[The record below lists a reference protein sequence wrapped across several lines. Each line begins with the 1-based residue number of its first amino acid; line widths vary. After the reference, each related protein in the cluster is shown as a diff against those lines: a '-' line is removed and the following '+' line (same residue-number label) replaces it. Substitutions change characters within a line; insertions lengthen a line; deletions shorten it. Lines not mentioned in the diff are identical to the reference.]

1 MEPGALHEWLPIFTP
16 RPAGAITLAQRMRT
30 TWPKNLVN
38 SPGILQLPM
47 AKPGLTSSSS
57 DFRLLARPA
66 MQEDHCSARHC
77 PMDAVL
83 QGHHSP
89 ERTFSAYEAT
99 DSSLTPNLA
108 LKFDVHSS
116 WLSTSLEMFHT
127 GTIANNHS
135 VLGLENCNF
144 FIFRVLPSQT
154 QIILHRCQKFMIRS
168 HMKKNL
174 ESYMESF
181 IKEDKI
187 LKEYLVTTLRSSHL
201 LDLNF
206 FKKKMFL
213 FKFLT
218 WTISKVCIKF
228 VTIFLLFNVLVFWPR
243 GMCDLSFPAGDQT
256 CTSLH

>member
-66 MQEDHCSARHC
+66 MQEDRCSARHC

-168 HMKKNL
+168 HMKK
-174 ESYMESF
+174 
-181 IKEDKI
+181 
-187 LKEYLVTTLRSSHL
+187 
-201 LDLNF
+201 
-206 FKKKMFL
+206 
-213 FKFLT
+213 KFRKLYG
-218 WTISKVCIKF
+218 IIY
-228 VTIFLLFNVLVFWPR
+228 
-243 GMCDLSFPAGDQT
+243 
-256 CTSLH
+256 